1 MKSAYLR
8 FTVPAAVLLGL
19 VVTPALAQRQIIPP
33 EQRVE
38 RLERQVQQLQR
49 RVFPQGQ
56 PADTAGFYNE
66 PAATQ
71 AAVSNL
77 DNRLGALER
86 QLANFLR
93 QSEENAF
100 RVSQLEA
107 ELNRLRQKEARLRM
121 LEQRLDSLAAVGQPT
136 AVPAP
141 ANNGAASTTVR
152 PAQPGPAAETLR
164 PADGAMDA
172 GEEAYDVGY
181 ELWRD
186 GKYDQAITALRAM
199 ASSFPN
205 HRRVSWANN
214 LAGRAM
220 LDKGEPRAAAEALL
234 ANYRSNPKGERAAD
248 SLFYLGQSLLKL
260 NQPGQACK
268 AYSELEA
275 VYGAS
280 MRAELQ
286 RLLPEA
292 KAQANCG

>member
-1 MKSAYLR
+1 MKSAHFR
-8 FTVPAAVLLGL
+8 FTLPAAILAAI
-19 VVTPALAQRQIIPP
+19 VVTPALAQRQVPP
-33 EQRVE
+33 EQRIE
-38 RLERQVQQLQR
+38 RLERQVQQMQR

-56 PADTAGFYNE
+56 PADTAGFFNE

-77 DNRLGALER
+77 DNRIGALER

-107 ELNRLRQKEARLRM
+107 ELNRFREQEARLRM
-121 LEQRLDSLAAVGQPT
+121 LEQRLDSLVAAGPSVAGEELGSEPDQP
-136 AVPAP
+136 AVSRPAP
-141 ANNGAASTTVR
+141 ADA
-152 PAQPGPAAETLR
+152 GPAPSLT
-164 PADGAMDA
+164 ADADVDG

-181 ELWRD
+181 EHWRD
-186 GKYDQAITALRAM
+186 GRYDQAITALRAM

-248 SLFYLGQSLLKL
+248 SLFYLGQALMKL
-260 NQPGQACK
+260 DQPSQACK
-268 AYSELEA
+268 AYAELEA
-275 VYGAS
+275 VYGQS
-280 MRAELQ
+280 MRADLQ
-286 RLLPEA
+286 RLLPGA
-292 KAQANCG
+292 KADADCG